1 MPVFGVCQN
10 GWVRRLPLL
19 AGAVLALA
27 LYSGAANAQFA
38 PFTGPAHTFGPAVP
52 PAAPQTAPAPAPRE
66 RQASPAQASPAQP
79 AAVAAPVMRDPHQSI
94 PSVQQGRVPLA
105 LSARFSADGPYIPRS
120 LQWRVFSARG
130 DNTSSLTLVQESND
144 AYPVFAL
151 PAGEYVV
158 HASYGMAGTT
168 QRISLHSEPRKET
181 LILPGGGLR
190 VQGRVSDNLIPAHRL
205 KFDVYE
211 GSFLSRGGKALTGG
225 RAERPPVVRNA
236 SPGDLVILP
245 TGTYY
250 VQSTFGEGNAV
261 IQADV
266 RIEAGRLTDATVHHR
281 AAQITLKLVNTRGG
295 EAIANTQWS
304 VLTPGGDSIKESIGA
319 FPSVVLS
326 EGEYVA
332 VARHDGKTYQE
343 NFRVQSARDREIE
356 VVARPENQVVGQ
368 QPSRRN

>member
-1 MPVFGVCQN
+1 MHVIGVFRAGI
-10 GWVRRLPLL
+10 RLPLP
-19 AGAVLALA
+19 ACLAL
-27 LYSGAANAQFA
+27 LFLSGLATEAPAQFA
-38 PFTGPAHTFGPAVP
+38 PFTGPAHSFGPPPSASPPPPVTREQRPSPGTVQQQTQPAVP
-52 PAAPQTAPAPAPRE
+52 APT
-66 RQASPAQASPAQP
+66 
-79 AAVAAPVMRDPHQSI
+79 MRDPHQSV
-94 PSVQQGRVPLA
+94 PNVAQGRLPLA
-105 LSARFSADGPYIPRS
+105 LSARFTADGPYIPRS
-120 LQWRVFSARG
+120 LHWRVFTARG
-130 DNTSSLTLVQESND
+130 ENPASLTMVQESND

-151 PAGEYVV
+151 PPGEYIV
-158 HASYGMAGTT
+158 HASYGMAGATT
-168 QRISLHSEPRKET
+168 RISLLSEPRKET
-181 LILPGGGLR
+181 LIVSGGGLR
-190 VQGRVSDNLIPAHRL
+190 IQGRVADNLIPAHRL

-211 GSFLSRGGKALTGG
+211 GSFLARGGKPLTGG

-245 TGTYY
+245 SGTYY

-266 RIEAGRLTDATVHHR
+266 RIEPGRLTDATVHHR

-332 VARHDGKTYQE
+332 VARHDGRTYQE
-343 NFRVQSARDREIE
+343 TFRVQSGRDREIE
-356 VVARPENQVVGQ
+356 VLARPENQVTAPQ
-368 QPSRRN
+368 QQAKRPQN

>member
-1 MPVFGVCQN
+1 MHVIGVICA
-10 GWVRRLPLL
+10 GIRLPLL
-19 AGAVLALA
+19 ACLALPLLSCLA
-27 LYSGAANAQFA
+27 TQASAQFA
-38 PFTGPAHTFGPAVP
+38 PFTGPATTFGPAPSVS
-52 PAAPQTAPAPAPRE
+52 PAPPVRE
-66 RQASPAQASPAQP
+66 QRPSSGTVHQQTQP
-79 AAVAAPVMRDPHQSI
+79 AVAAPVMRDPHPNV
-94 PSVQQGRVPLA
+94 PSVAQGRLPLA
-105 LSARFSADGPYIPRS
+105 LSARYSADGPYIPRS
-120 LQWRVFSARG
+120 LHWRVFTARG
-130 DNTSSLTLVQESND
+130 ESSASLTMVQESND

-151 PAGEYVV
+151 PPGEYIV
-158 HASYGMAGTT
+158 HASYGMAGATT
-168 QRISLHSEPRKET
+168 RISLLSEPRKET
-181 LILPGGGLR
+181 LIVPGGGLR
-190 VQGRVSDNLIPAHRL
+190 VQGRVGENLIQTHRL

-211 GSFLSRGGKALTGG
+211 GSFLARGGKPLTGG

-245 TGTYY
+245 AGTYY
-250 VQSTFGEGNAV
+250 LQSTFGEGNAV

-266 RIEAGRLTDATVHHR
+266 RIEPGRLTDATVHHR

-343 NFRVQSARDREIE
+343 TFRVQSGRDREIE
-356 VVARPENQVVGQ
+356 VLARPENQVTTPQ
-368 QPSRRN
+368 QQAKRPQN